1 MNSQQQRTNNENT
14 MESTTKK
21 TMGRPP
27 KTKDQKRTIT
37 YHVRLTPTEHKA
49 LITSAN
55 NVELTTSDF
64 IRNVLGS
71 YTSL

>member
-1 MNSQQQRTNNENT
+1 

-27 KTKDQKRTIT
+27 KTKDQKRTVT
-37 YHVRLTPTEHKA
+37 YHVRLTPTEYKDIIKA
-49 LITSAN
+49 SKDSS
-55 NVELTTSDF
+55 LTASDY

-71 YTSL
+71 YTSA

>member
-1 MNSQQQRTNNENT
+1 MEN
-14 MESTTKK
+14 TTKK
-21 TMGRPP
+21 TIGRPP

-37 YHVRLTPTEHKA
+37 YRFRLTPIEHKA

-55 NVELTTSDF
+55 NVDLTASDY

-71 YTSL
+71 YTSLTV